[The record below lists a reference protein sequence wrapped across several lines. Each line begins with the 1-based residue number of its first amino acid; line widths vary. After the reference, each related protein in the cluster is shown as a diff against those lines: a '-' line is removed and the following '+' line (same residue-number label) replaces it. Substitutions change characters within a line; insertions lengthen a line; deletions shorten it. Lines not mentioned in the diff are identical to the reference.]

1 MNNTETFHQYY
12 FAQTGTLFGVKPN
25 TSYVLSA
32 EGPFRSFNKTT
43 RILEGANGK
52 YYLPEEHAEKSR
64 VPNLFE
70 RTREILSKLSSTSN

>member
-1 MNNTETFHQYY
+1 MSNPETFHQYY

-32 EGPFRSFNKTT
+32 EGPFHKFNKNT
-43 RILEGANGK
+43 RILEGANGT
-52 YYLPEEHAEKSR
+52 YYLPEVHAEKSK

-70 RTREILSKLSSTSN
+70 RTREILNKLSTN